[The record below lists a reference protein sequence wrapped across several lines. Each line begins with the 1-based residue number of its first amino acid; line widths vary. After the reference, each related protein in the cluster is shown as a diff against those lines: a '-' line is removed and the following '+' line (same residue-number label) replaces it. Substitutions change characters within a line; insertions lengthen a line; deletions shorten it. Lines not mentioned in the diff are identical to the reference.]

1 MQAAQSKIQSRNIVI
16 RYRSAVASGSISA
29 RSGSESRRRSFNCDC
44 PTPSRPI
51 EFAFHS
57 PLPTKTRT
65 AFRVHDQG
73 GSTMSR
79 CLHLAGMFVLLP
91 FAASLLGC
99 GGSPKL
105 PAAAERLPGKWHGE
119 MIVYEETQAQ
129 LPPDKIAALSQMRM
143 DFEFAADGSMALSG
157 VDQGRAYTT
166 AGRWQVVKQ
175 EGDFLTIKSQEQA
188 GPIKD
193 INIEFDGA
201 DAFFIPLKTEVAEL
215 GAMRFTRMR

>member
-1 MQAAQSKIQSRNIVI
+1 MLRRFYLTKLVLALPLAAALI
-16 RYRSAVASGSISA
+16 
-29 RSGSESRRRSFNCDC
+29 
-44 PTPSRPI
+44 
-51 EFAFHS
+51 
-57 PLPTKTRT
+57 
-65 AFRVHDQG
+65 
-73 GSTMSR
+73 
-79 CLHLAGMFVLLP
+79 
-91 FAASLLGC
+91 GC
-99 GGSPKL
+99 GGSPQL

-119 MIVYEETQAQ
+119 MIVYEETQAT

-175 EGDFLTIKSQEQA
+175 EGDLLTINSQEQTGGA
-188 GPIKD
+188 KD

-201 DAFFIPLKTEVAEL
+201 DTFFIPLKTEVAEL